1 MLSRLAVP
9 WIATLALDAT
19 PFEMG
24 LLLVANVAAGAL
36 GSLVLGAFVDRSGK
50 RAVMLAS
57 DVASAVL
64 LAMLAFLAHTERLAF
79 WMLLGVAAGTG
90 VLGVLFD
97 LARSAWIA
105 QRIAAAQL
113 PARNAQLSAGGSLAE
128 TAAFALGGW
137 LYQWLGAVV
146 ALVVDAV
153 SYLVSALFLRG
164 VSETPTAPRARR
176 SLPEAWKD
184 WREET
189 RDGVRVLLG
198 IGSLRALA
206 AIEVLVCLGTSLA
219 GTSYM
224 IFVTR
229 ELGFGTGILGLIFA
243 VGGIGS
249 VLGAMLAPALGRRVG
264 SGRTIVAGL
273 AFFALG
279 ACCIPLAPG
288 ATVAG
293 AMLLVAHQVLGDGG
307 HTVFAVHDRTLR
319 QTAVA
324 PAFLARVDA
333 GIRTL
338 GHLATLA
345 GALAGGVLAT
355 AIGVRPALAISAAIF
370 ALAAALAY
378 ARLVDRSAA

>member
-1 MLSRLAVP
+1 MLSRLAIP
-9 WIATLALDAT
+9 WIAALALDAT

-24 LLLVANVAAGAL
+24 LLLVANVAAGAV
-36 GSLVLGAFVDRSGK
+36 GSLALGAFVDRSGK

-57 DVASAVL
+57 DVASAGL
-64 LAMLAFLAHTERLAF
+64 LAMLAYLAHAGHLSFWILLAI
-79 WMLLGVAAGTG
+79 AAATG

-105 QRIAAAQL
+105 QRIPAAEL
-113 PARNAQLSAGGSLAE
+113 PSRNAQLSAGGSLAE
-128 TAAFALGGW
+128 TVAFAVGGW

-146 ALVVDAV
+146 ALIVDAV
-153 SYLVSALFLRG
+153 SYVVSALFLRG
-164 VSETPTAPRARR
+164 VSEAAVEPPTARTIR
-176 SLPEAWKD
+176 ET
-184 WREET
+184 WRGWRDET
-189 RDGVRVLLG
+189 REGVRVLLAVPA
-198 IGSLRALA
+198 LRALGS
-206 AIEVLVCLGTSLA
+206 IEVLVCLGTSLA

-229 ELGFGTGILGLIFA
+229 ELGFETGILGLIFA

-249 VLGAMLAPALGRRVG
+249 VFGAMIAPALGRKLG

-273 AFFALG
+273 AFFAFG
-279 ACCIPLAPG
+279 AFCIPLAPG
-288 ATVAG
+288 ATMAG
-293 AMLLVAHQVLGDGG
+293 AMLLIAHQLLGDGG
-307 HTVFAVHDRTLR
+307 HTAFAVHDRTLR

-338 GHLATLA
+338 GQLATLA
-345 GALAGGVLAT
+345 GALLGGVLAS
-355 AIGVRPALAISAAIF
+355 AIGVRAALATAAVIF

-378 ARLVDRSAA
+378 ARLVDRPGA